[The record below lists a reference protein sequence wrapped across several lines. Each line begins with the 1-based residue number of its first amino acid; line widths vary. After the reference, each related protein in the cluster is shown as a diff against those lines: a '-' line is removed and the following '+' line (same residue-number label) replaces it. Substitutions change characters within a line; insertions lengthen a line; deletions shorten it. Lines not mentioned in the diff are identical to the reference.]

1 VNPHRRVRK
10 SFVLPILD
18 ISLLGSRFYEDFL
31 ANSMIP
37 LPAMGWGSIVVM
49 PAAHAHSRTSAS
61 RAPELFSV
69 RYSQRNWACGSRR
82 WRRFRVHSKL
92 GKGTQIALTMAN
104 TRKPT
109 FDALLDA
116 ARTTVAAVVSL
127 LLARLLKLP
136 ESYWAPISAIVIIQ
150 STINPR
156 TVAWQRFAGTA
167 LGAALGALVATF
179 FPSNVLVYAVAI
191 FLCGA
196 LCALLRLRSAY
207 RFAAITLSII
217 LLIAHQ
223 SPAWIV
229 ASHRFVE
236 VSVGIAVAL
245 ALTQLWPSRT

>member
-1 VNPHRRVRK
+1 
-10 SFVLPILD
+10 
-18 ISLLGSRFYEDFL
+18 
-31 ANSMIP
+31 
-37 LPAMGWGSIVVM
+37 
-49 PAAHAHSRTSAS
+49 
-61 RAPELFSV
+61 
-69 RYSQRNWACGSRR
+69 
-82 WRRFRVHSKL
+82 
-92 GKGTQIALTMAN
+92 MAN

-109 FDALLDA
+109 LGALLDA

-179 FPSNVLVYAVAI
+179 FPSNMLVYAVAI

-236 VSVGIAVAL
+236 VWVGIAVAL

>member
-1 VNPHRRVRK
+1 
-10 SFVLPILD
+10 
-18 ISLLGSRFYEDFL
+18 
-31 ANSMIP
+31 
-37 LPAMGWGSIVVM
+37 
-49 PAAHAHSRTSAS
+49 
-61 RAPELFSV
+61 
-69 RYSQRNWACGSRR
+69 
-82 WRRFRVHSKL
+82 
-92 GKGTQIALTMAN
+92 MAN

-109 FDALLDA
+109 LGALLDA